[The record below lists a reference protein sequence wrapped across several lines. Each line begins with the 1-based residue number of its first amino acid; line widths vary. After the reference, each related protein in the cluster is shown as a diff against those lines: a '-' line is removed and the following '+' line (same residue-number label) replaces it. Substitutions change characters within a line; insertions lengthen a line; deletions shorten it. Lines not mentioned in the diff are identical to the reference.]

1 MCSSDD
7 TWEMGQGGFRND
19 FSCLKGELSPVL
31 KPWGLILI
39 LLLLL
44 LLLKLL
50 GCHQLIKLYRFQ
62 VYNFIHIIWSLP
74 KFKSPSVT
82 IYPPCSP
89 FYLSPPPFPSVNHH
103 TVVCVFEFLLFC
115 LISSPLSLS
124 PPTSFLSDSC
134 QSVLCNYGSASI
146 LFVSLFCSLDST
158 CK

>member
-7 TWEMGQGGFRND
+7 MWEMGQGGFRND

-62 VYNFIHIIWSLP
+62 VYNFIHIYLFPTQIQVS
-74 KFKSPSVT
+74 FRH
-82 IYPPCSP
+82 
-89 FYLSPPPFPSVNHH
+89 YLSP
-103 TVVCVFEFLLFC
+103 L
-115 LISSPLSLS
+115 
-124 PPTSFLSDSC
+124 
-134 QSVLCNYGSASI
+134 
-146 LFVSLFCSLDST
+146 
-158 CK
+158 